1 MMAPPSSHWRALTK
15 LSFLIASLLVLAS
28 VPPLTI
34 ATDTTKPTCTRLTS
48 DHDLRTI
55 ARDQNVLLLV
65 HPSTDDTLRKHIC
78 NKLDATPSDRIVQSS
93 GRFTSFA
100 YLEIKTPSYDASG
113 QLQDSDSKSLASS
126 LGIKSFPAVAFLSGG
141 MNSSS
146 KYSQHITH
154 YTGSTSDM
162 PSVEKFIQS
171 QVGYHLGNDVYNI
184 VFFDSIAS
192 KFVSYGDC
200 SGLNRLKQKGLA
212 LLVKFSTMFSYKEPF
227 WSIGKLY
234 NRAFDKSLE
243 KGMGY
248 ATDQIARIERLLEK
262 DGSGLTSEK
271 IHEMNQKR
279 AILKSF
285 AEPRVLTVEDQRQ
298 IWIHVLLHV
307 GLIVATVMLFVLPN
321 DDGGEEEDG
330 EVVNEVP
337 VIARVV
343 EEENGGKVG
352 KKKHH

>member
-1 MMAPPSSHWRALTK
+1 
-15 LSFLIASLLVLAS
+15 
-28 VPPLTI
+28 
-34 ATDTTKPTCTRLTS
+34 
-48 DHDLRTI
+48 
-55 ARDQNVLLLV
+55 
-65 HPSTDDTLRKHIC
+65 
-78 NKLDATPSDRIVQSS
+78 
-93 GRFTSFA
+93 
-100 YLEIKTPSYDASG
+100 
-113 QLQDSDSKSLASS
+113 
-126 LGIKSFPAVAFLSGG
+126 
-141 MNSSS
+141 
-146 KYSQHITH
+146 
-154 YTGSTSDM
+154 M

-171 QVGYHLGNDVYNI
+171 RLGYHLGNDVYNI

-243 KGMGY
+243 SGMGY
-248 ATDQIARIERLLEK
+248 ATDQIRRIERLLEK

-307 GLIVATVMLFVLPN
+307 GLIAATVMLFVLPN
-321 DDGGEEEDG
+321 DDGDEEEDG